1 MPKIEILA
9 PVGSEEML
17 RAAVFSGADAVYLGF
32 AGFNARTG
40 AGNFTADSLKEAV
53 RFCHVRGVKVHV
65 ALNTTVYGGELAQLA
80 DAVRAVAE
88 SGADAVICQDLAVAQ
103 LIGQIAPRLPRH
115 GSTQTAAKG
124 HGGKGKGAPDMKM
137 WGITNTGLVRSE
149 NQDAY
154 AAFTVGGY
162 SAAVV
167 CDGMGGTNGGRVASG
182 IAVEQFEK
190 ELRAVLQENAGEEQL
205 RQATLY
211 AISLANDAIRRAA
224 AQNADYQHMGTTLV
238 CALAKEDLVMVGN
251 IGDSRAYHINGEGI
265 RQISRDH
272 SVVESMVEKGNI
284 TPQEARRH
292 PNRNLITRALGPDIQ
307 AQADTFA
314 VAWHPGDFILLCTD
328 GLVNTVSDQE
338 MLFEVLHD
346 GDIESCLDHLMQIS
360 LRRGAPD
367 NVTVVLLMNT

>member
-1 MPKIEILA
+1 
-9 PVGSEEML
+9 
-17 RAAVFSGADAVYLGF
+17 
-32 AGFNARTG
+32 
-40 AGNFTADSLKEAV
+40 
-53 RFCHVRGVKVHV
+53 
-65 ALNTTVYGGELAQLA
+65 
-80 DAVRAVAE
+80 
-88 SGADAVICQDLAVAQ
+88 
-103 LIGQIAPRLPRH
+103 
-115 GSTQTAAKG
+115 
-124 HGGKGKGAPDMKM
+124 MKM

-238 CALAKEDLVMVGN
+238 CALA
-251 IGDSRAYHINGEGI
+251 YHINGEGI

-272 SVVESMVEKGNI
+272 SVVESMVEKGDI